1 MRSCIISVQ
10 PCYEISTQYKF
21 RLQVW
26 EVHTN
31 GQIVQKG
38 VLLIASKETNVL
50 FKVLPCHLHI
60 TYIKGCW
67 DVKHHFIHL
76 SRHPS
81 GRMQL
86 CHPHY
91 LK

>member
-1 MRSCIISVQ
+1 MKLTLEYGLKV
-10 PCYEISTQYKF
+10 F
-21 RLQVW
+21 WNLDL
-26 EVHTN
+26 
-31 GQIVQKG
+31 
-38 VLLIASKETNVL
+38 VLLI
-50 FKVLPCHLHI
+50 
-60 TYIKGCW
+60 TYSKGCR

-76 SRHPS
+76 SHHPS